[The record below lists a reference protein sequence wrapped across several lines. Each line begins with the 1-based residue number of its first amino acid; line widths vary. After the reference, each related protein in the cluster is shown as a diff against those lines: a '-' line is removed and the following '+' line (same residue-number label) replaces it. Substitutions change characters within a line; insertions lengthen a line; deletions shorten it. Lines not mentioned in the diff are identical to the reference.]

1 MILKT
6 YDILI
11 LKVGDMMPMKFK
23 LKVLLAMNSM
33 TQKQVSEMVGIRQPT
48 ISAICTGQ
56 IKEIPVHLLEKL
68 CRVLHCQPN
77 DIMEYVPDEE

>member
-1 MILKT
+1 MA
-6 YDILI
+6 
-11 LKVGDMMPMKFK
+11 MKFK
-23 LKVLLAMNSM
+23 LKVLLAMNNM

-68 CRVLHCQPN
+68 CRVLNCQPN